1 MTTVKLVDSDIK
13 EIDTIYK
20 YDNNALNMA
29 LSCKSIIW
37 RGEVYKLLYSTYDM
51 DNKTVIMAIKNYK

>member
-1 MTTVKLVDSDIK
+1 MTTVKLVDSHTK
-13 EIDTIYK
+13 VIDTIYK

-37 RGEVYKLLYSTYDM
+37 KKENYKILYSTYDM
-51 DNKTVIMAIKNYK
+51 DYKIAIITVEKI